1 MVSGM
6 IVAHSSAVSG
16 GSPTRVRAAPGG
28 NLTLPSSSS
37 TLTNM
42 ELMWSTPV
50 KKLAEEK
57 VIPQYHAELA
67 GAQIAYLLADKISPK
82 GGRDVLAKIR
92 KATATEKAIADLD
105 LVLIINEEHW
115 HSHGEAWQVALLD
128 HEFCHVLV
136 EVTAEGDIQKY
147 HDRRS

>member
-1 MVSGM
+1 M
-6 IVAHSSAVSG
+6 
-16 GSPTRVRAAPGG
+16 
-28 NLTLPSSSS
+28 
-37 TLTNM
+37 M

-92 KATATEKAIADLD
+92 KATATEKAIADLN
-105 LVLIINEEHW
+105 LVLTINEEQW

-136 EVTAEGDIQKY
+136 EFTAEGDIQKY
-147 HDRRS
+147 TIVAHDLEEFGVIVERHGAWTEDIEEFGRVIQKSLFSGK